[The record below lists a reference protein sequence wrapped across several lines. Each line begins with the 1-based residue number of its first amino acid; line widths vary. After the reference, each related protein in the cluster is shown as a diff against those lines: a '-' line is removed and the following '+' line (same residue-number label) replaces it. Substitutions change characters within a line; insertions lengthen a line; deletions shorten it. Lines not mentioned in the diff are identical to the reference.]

1 METLGKSFI
10 IVIEPFNFNIKRCRV
25 LYNNFGFVVSSQS
38 QFFRDLMFKLCKK
51 CNNIRANHFGPH
63 ILTDIRRNM
72 KILRKKGIKT
82 EVETLK
88 LVSTCFDIAY
98 YTGVTHD
105 LDTHLQSFS
114 TIVGTTFHYFLYVG
128 TKAYNSLGI
137 LDEIRKK
144 VEMSKNEVNSGSY
157 FEIISIKN

>member
-1 METLGKSFI
+1 
-10 IVIEPFNFNIKRCRV
+10 
-25 LYNNFGFVVSSQS
+25 
-38 QFFRDLMFKLCKK
+38 
-51 CNNIRANHFGPH
+51 
-63 ILTDIRRNM
+63 M
-72 KILRKKGIKT
+72 KILGKKGIKT
-82 EVETLK
+82 EIETLK

-98 YTGVTHD
+98 YTGVSHD

-114 TIVGTTFHYFLYVG
+114 TIVETTFHYFLYVG